1 MIDVHCNKVWIC
13 NVVILKETTFK
24 KLCKEIK
31 NIISK
36 SNWNSKNVQVNH
48 GKVEKRKQENK
59 KQGREP
65 TETKNTKWQ
74 IHSPIHQ

>member
-1 MIDVHCNKVWIC
+1 MC
-13 NVVILKETTFK
+13 NVAILKETILK
-24 KLCKEIK
+24 KLYKEIK

-59 KQGREP
+59 KQGKEP

-74 IHSPIHQ
+74 IYSLIHQQLF

>member
-1 MIDVHCNKVWIC
+1 MC
-13 NVVILKETTFK
+13 NVVILKETILK
-24 KLCKEIK
+24 KLYKEIK

-59 KQGREP
+59 KQGKES

-74 IHSPIHQ
+74 IYSLIRQQLF